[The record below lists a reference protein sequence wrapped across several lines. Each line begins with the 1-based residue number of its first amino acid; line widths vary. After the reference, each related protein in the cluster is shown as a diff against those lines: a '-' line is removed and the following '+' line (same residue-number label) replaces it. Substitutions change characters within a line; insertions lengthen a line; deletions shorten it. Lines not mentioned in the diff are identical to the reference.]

1 MSQRERVAVIG
12 AGLMGHGIA
21 QLFAVA
27 GHPVVMT
34 DVSREVLTG
43 ARGRVRSNLRLAGA
57 DPAPADSIELRESLE
72 GAVADAELVIEAAP
86 EDLDLKRR
94 LFVRLGEI
102 APAGTI
108 LGSNTSV
115 MSIGEIGR
123 DAIDPGR
130 VVGTHFW
137 NPPYLIPLVEVTQA
151 ANTRIEVVQRVMSIL
166 ASAGKAPVHVRRDIP
181 GFVGNR
187 LQHALWREA
196 ISLVENGV
204 CNAEDVDVV
213 VRQSFGL
220 RLPVLGP
227 LENADLVGL
236 DLTLAI
242 HEYVLPHLER
252 RPGPSPLL
260 RDMVAAGKL
269 GAKTGHGFGRWD
281 ADKIEATRRRLFA
294 QLSGTVV
301 EGAAVDV
308 STSRE
313 R

>member
-27 GHPVVMT
+27 GHPVVIT
-34 DVSREVLTG
+34 DVSREVLEG
-43 ARGRVRSNLRLAGA
+43 ARGRVRSNLRLAGV

-108 LGSNTSV
+108 LASNTSV

-204 CNAEDVDVV
+204 CDAEDVDVV

-294 QLSGTVV
+294 QLSATVV
-301 EGAAVDV
+301 EGAAVVV

-313 R
+313 P